1 MSHSE
6 TYRLRLGGRSLLF
19 AAFLVSGA
27 ASLIFEVIWTR
38 LLLLTIGA
46 TSIAVGAVLG
56 AFMGGMAIGSALA
69 GRGFFSRRNPVT
81 TYAVLEGWAGIYG
94 LATPFLLGAVA
105 TASPVVQFTLSLIVL
120 LPATIAMGASLPILS
135 RAFGKSSS
143 MPAVEVGRLYA
154 INTAGAVAGPLLSV
168 FYLFPTFG
176 LDQTLHIAAAAD
188 VLVFLGLIASRK
200 AFPEWNRQEAGI
212 APAPAETDRPAA
224 PLLAAVAV
232 SGATA
237 MVYEV
242 AWTRT
247 LSIVFGSSVYGVSI
261 MLSTFLS
268 GIAVGSALA
277 SFRIRRRKKPATLAA
292 PAWLLA
298 GSAVGAFVSLMIAR
312 SLPFLFVNLYRSFPE
327 QDLALFLTQFVV
339 SALLML
345 PATLC
350 LGAMIPVAMD
360 VCASPKADIG
370 RQVSWLY
377 SSNLLGSTAGTLI
390 AASLLI
396 AQFGIE
402 LSVRIAAVCGLAL
415 ALALVAKVRGSRFS
429 PPAVAT
435 MTGAL
440 LVMVGIDPSGGPVT
454 KGFGFYNDPLAYE
467 QYDTSGLRRVVAAHQ
482 HVFYRDGATATVSV
496 QKIDRYVLLR
506 INGKTDASNGPGD
519 LDTSLLLSHLP
530 LMVSDAKRVA
540 LIGWGS
546 GVTAGGVLSHDVD
559 RVDAFEIEPAV
570 VEASSYFD
578 ELNGKPLE
586 DPRLRLI
593 MGDARTR
600 LERSETIYD
609 LVISA
614 PSNPWLTG
622 VANLFT
628 KDFFE
633 LIASRLEPEGIFCQW
648 FHLYGM
654 SEASTRSLLATFRSY
669 FPHTLVFK
677 ERDLIMLGS
686 RKPIRFSLPRMRELF
701 DQPRIRDNLAL
712 AYVRYPYDL
721 LSKLTL
727 DDKGAEQFSL
737 GAPLNTDDNML
748 LELAAPRSL
757 YRNQIETIRSVIGR
771 HPPNLLDHLTG
782 YHSPADVYVEL
793 AASHFTYGRNEQ
805 ALRACRQSL
814 ELEDSFEGQKLL
826 GQILQSM
833 GQDVEARTA
842 LEKALALGGDPAERK
857 FIEALL
863 RSLGSPAVH

>member
-1 MSHSE
+1 MSPPE
-6 TYRLRLGGRSLLF
+6 TYRLSLGGRTLLF
-19 AAFLVSGA
+19 AAFLLSGA

-38 LLLLTIGA
+38 LLLLTLGA

-69 GRGFFSRRNPVT
+69 GRGFFSRRNPVV
-81 TYAVLEGWAGIYG
+81 TYAFLEGWAGLYG
-94 LATPFLLGAVA
+94 LGTPFFLELVAV
-105 TASPVVQFTLSLIVL
+105 ASPVVQFILGLIVL

-135 RAFGKSSS
+135 RAFGKGSPW
-143 MPAVEVGRLYA
+143 PAVEVGRLYA
-154 INTAGAVAGPLLSV
+154 INTAGAVVGPLLAV

-176 LDQTLHIAAAAD
+176 LSQTVLIAAGAD
-188 VLVFLGLIASRK
+188 MLVFLGLIASRK
-200 AFPEWNRQEAGI
+200 VFPEWR
-212 APAPAETDRPAA
+212 RPEVDKIPPPDESHRPQT
-224 PLLAAVAV
+224 PLLAAVVV

-247 LSIVFGSSVYGVSI
+247 LSIIFGSSVYGVSI

-268 GIAVGSALA
+268 GIAAGSALA
-277 SFRIRRRKKPATLAA
+277 SFWIRRRNKPATLAA

-298 GSAVGAFVSLMIAR
+298 GSAIGAFVSLMVAR
-312 SLPFLFVNLYRSFPE
+312 NLPFLFVNLYRSFPE
-327 QDLALFLTQFVV
+327 QDLALFLTQFAV

-350 LGAMIPVAMD
+350 LGAMLPAATD
-360 VCASPKADIG
+360 VCASPKADLG

-377 SSNLLGSTAGTLI
+377 TSNLLGSTAGTLI

-402 LSVRIAAVCGLAL
+402 LSVRIAAVLGLAL
-415 ALALVAKVRGSRFS
+415 ALAMIAKARRSGFS

-435 MTGAL
+435 LTGTL
-440 LVMVGIDPSGGPVT
+440 LVIIGIDPSGGPVA
-454 KGFGFYNDPLAYE
+454 KGFGFYNDPLAYN
-467 QYDTSGLRRVVAAHQ
+467 QYDTAGLRRVVAAHQ
-482 HVFYRDGATATVSV
+482 HVYYRDGATATVSV
-496 QKIDRYVLLR
+496 QKVERYILLR

-519 LDTSLLLSHLP
+519 LDTSLMLSHLP

-546 GVTAGGVLSHDVD
+546 GVTAGGVLSHDID

-570 VEASSYFD
+570 VEASRYFD
-578 ELNGKPLE
+578 KLNGKPLE

-600 LERSETIYD
+600 LERSETNYD
-609 LVISA
+609 LIISA

-633 LIASRLEPEGIFCQW
+633 LVASRLEPDGLLCQW

-654 SEASTRSLLATFRSY
+654 SEASTRSLLATFRSS
-669 FPHTLVFK
+669 FPHILVFK

-686 RKPIRFSLPRMRELF
+686 RKPIRFSLPRMRRLF
-701 DQPRIRDNLAL
+701 DEPRIRDNLAL
-712 AYVRYPYDL
+712 AYLRYPYDI
-721 LSKLTL
+721 LSNLRL
-727 DDKGAEQFSL
+727 DDKGTAEYSR

-757 YRNQIETIRSVIGR
+757 YRSQIETIRSVIAR
-771 HPPNLLDHLTG
+771 YPPNLIDHLQG
-782 YHSPADVYVEL
+782 YGSPAEVYVEV
-793 AASHFTYGRNEQ
+793 AASHFTAGRNEQ
-805 ALRACRQSL
+805 ALVASRQSL
-814 ELEDSFEGQKLL
+814 EIENSFEGQKLL
-826 GQILQSM
+826 GQILQDM
-833 GQDVEARTA
+833 GRGGEAKES
-842 LEKALALGGDPAERK
+842 LENALALGGDPEERK

-863 RSLGSPAVH
+863 RSLDSPTVP

>member
-1 MSHSE
+1 MTFLLLYGIVAIVVSF
-6 TYRLRLGGRSLLF
+6 LCSLLE
-19 AAFLVSGA
+19 
-27 ASLIFEVIWTR
+27 ASL
-38 LLLLTIGA
+38 
-46 TSIAVGAVLG
+46 
-56 AFMGGMAIGSALA
+56 
-69 GRGFFSRRNPVT
+69 
-81 TYAVLEGWAGIYG
+81 
-94 LATPFLLGAVA
+94 
-105 TASPVVQFTLSLIVL
+105 LSLSRSQVE
-120 LPATIAMGASLPILS
+120 AMVEQGSSVGVTLRGMKENIDRHLAAILT
-135 RAFGKSSS
+135 
-143 MPAVEVGRLYA
+143 L
-154 INTAGAVAGPLLSV
+154 NTVANTVGAVAGPLLSV

-721 LSKLTL
+721 LSNLTL

>member
-1 MSHSE
+1 MSRPE
-6 TYRLRLGGRSLLF
+6 TYRLGLGGRSLLF
-19 AAFLVSGA
+19 AAFLLSGA

-81 TYAVLEGWAGIYG
+81 TYAVLEGWIGIYG
-94 LATPFLLGAVA
+94 LATPFLLDAVV
-105 TASPVVQFTLSLIVL
+105 TSSPVVQFILSFIVL

-135 RAFGKSSS
+135 RAFGKSSA

-176 LDQTLHIAAAAD
+176 LSQTLYIAAAAD
-188 VLVFLGLIASRK
+188 VVVFLGLIASRK
-200 AFPEWNRQEAGI
+200 AFPAWDRQEAGSTST
-212 APAPAETDRPAA
+212 PAEALRPAV

-247 LSIVFGSSVYGVSI
+247 LSIIFGSSVYGVSI

-268 GIAVGSALA
+268 GISAGSALA
-277 SFRIRRRKKPATLAA
+277 SFRIRRRKKPATLAT

-312 SLPFLFVNLYRSFPE
+312 SLPFLFINLYRSFPE

-350 LGAMIPVAMD
+350 LGAMIPMAMD

-415 ALALVAKVRGSRFS
+415 ALALVAKARGSRFS
-429 PPAVAT
+429 PPAIAI
-435 MTGAL
+435 MTGTL
-440 LVMVGIDPSGGPVT
+440 LVVIGIDPSGGPVT
-454 KGFGFYNDPLAYE
+454 KGFGFYNDPLAYN
-467 QYDTSGLRRVVAAHQ
+467 QYDTAGLRRVVAAHQ
-482 HVFYRDGATATVSV
+482 HVYYRDGATATVSV
-496 QKIDRYVLLR
+496 QKIERYILLR

-519 LDTSLLLSHLP
+519 LNTSLLLSHLP

-546 GVTAGGVLSHDVD
+546 GVTAGGVLSHDVE

-570 VEASSYFD
+570 VEASSHF
-578 ELNGKPLE
+578 EKLNGKPLE
-586 DPRLRLI
+586 DPRLQLI

-600 LERSETIYD
+600 LERNETTYD

-633 LIASRLEPEGIFCQW
+633 LVASRLEPDGILCQW

-654 SEASTRSLLATFRSY
+654 SEASARSLIGTFRSY
-669 FPHTLVFK
+669 FPHTMVFK

-701 DQPRIRDNLAL
+701 DKPRIRDNLAL
-712 AYVRYPYDL
+712 AFVRYPYDL
-721 LSKLTL
+721 LSNLTL
-727 DDKGAEQFSL
+727 DDKGTEEFSR
-737 GAPLNTDDNML
+737 GAPPNTDDNML

-757 YRNQIETIRSVIGR
+757 YRSQIEAIRSVIR
-771 HPPNLLDHLTG
+771 SYPPNLLDYLTG
-782 YHSPADVYVEL
+782 YGSPAGVYVEV
-793 AASHFTYGRNEQ
+793 AASHFTAGRNEE
-805 ALRACRQSL
+805 ALDACRRSL
-814 ELEDSFEGQKLL
+814 ELEASFEGQKLL
-826 GQILQSM
+826 GQILQST
-833 GQDVEARTA
+833 GQIEEARAA
-842 LEKALALGGDPAERK
+842 LEAALSLGGAPGERR

-863 RSLGSPAVH
+863 RSLGAR

>member
-1 MSHSE
+1 M
-6 TYRLRLGGRSLLF
+6 
-19 AAFLVSGA
+19 
-27 ASLIFEVIWTR
+27 
-38 LLLLTIGA
+38 LTIGA

-633 LIASRLEPEGIFCQW
+633 LVASRLEPEGIFCQW

-721 LSKLTL
+721 LSNLTL